1 MDKFKALQYF
11 VAAAQESS
19 FSGAARRLDV
29 SIPAVFKMVTA
40 LERALGTSLFDRAPN
55 GLTLTADGTRYLE
68 RCQPLLEQLAEAD
81 DDIRAATAR
90 PSGVLVVGAP
100 AFVMQNCLAGSISRF
115 NARYPDIQLDFR
127 IVSGMT
133 DEAAAAVDVFVL
145 FGWNDV
151 PNMIQRQ
158 VAQTR
163 YHVFAA
169 PGYWAA
175 YGLPRHP
182 QDLVRHNCLCFRNPE
197 GTLLDLW
204 EFERKGEVESVIV
217 NGWLAS
223 SHRDFLVQL
232 AIAGEG
238 VLRVSGL
245 ATWHHVLAGRLVIAL
260 HEWEIRHGPPINVIY
275 RPEHRRNRRLRCFVD
290 FVTNVFHDMEIER
303 ESGPSG
309 VTKGQPGWQ
318 GRRFGKASR
327 LVRRR

>member
-1 MDKFKALQYF
+1 MHKFSTLQYC
-11 VAAAQESS
+11 VASAQERS

-29 SIPAVFKMVTA
+29 SISAVFKMIAV
-40 LERALGTSLFDRAPN
+40 LERSLGTSLFDRAPN
-55 GLTLTADGTRYLE
+55 GLTLTADGARYLE
-68 RCQPLLEQLAEAD
+68 RCQPLLEQLADAD
-81 DDIRAATAR
+81 DDLAAGAAR
-90 PSGVLVVGAP
+90 PRGTLIVGAP
-100 AFVMQNCLAGSISRF
+100 AFVMQNCLADSIPRF

-127 IVSGMT
+127 IVSGMA

-151 PNMIQRQ
+151 PNMIERQ

-169 PGYWAA
+169 PAYWAA
-175 YGLPRHP
+175 RGLPQHP
-182 QDLVRHNCLCFRNPE
+182 RDLVQHNCLCFRNPE

-204 EFERKGEVESVIV
+204 EFERRGEIESVVV
-217 NGWLAS
+217 NGWVAS
-223 SHRDFLVQL
+223 SHREFLVQL

-245 ATWHHVLAGRLVIAL
+245 ATWQHVHGGRLVIGL
-260 HEWEIRHGPPINVIY
+260 HDWDILHGPPINVIY
-275 RPEHRRNRRLRCFVD
+275 RPEHRRNPRVRCFVD
-290 FVTNVFHDMEIER
+290 FLTTVFRDLER
-303 ESGPSG
+303 EGESGPSG
-309 VTKGQPGWQ
+309 VKKEQPGWQ